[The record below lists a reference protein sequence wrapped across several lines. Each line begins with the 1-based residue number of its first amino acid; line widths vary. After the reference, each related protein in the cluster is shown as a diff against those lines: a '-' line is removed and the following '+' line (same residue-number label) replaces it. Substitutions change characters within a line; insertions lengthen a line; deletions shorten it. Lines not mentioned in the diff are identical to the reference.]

1 MPSESDV
8 TLLLDAFF
16 HPKDS
21 GTPQYWGWQ
30 HVSGYDAWTHED
42 TGEVVTGHQMRM
54 SFRMGLVPKASLSDK
69 PWL

>member
-42 TGEVVTGHQMRM
+42 TGDFKDR
-54 SFRMGLVPKASLSDK
+54 
-69 PWL
+69 